1 MKIRDTPPPAP
12 PPSTGATPAAQ
23 KPAAEPADTVA
34 TAARQRLEAIV
45 AGAVNDVDAARA
57 ARLQALKDQVQAG
70 TYKPDPARTADRMLD
85 HATADARVRELAKD

>member
-45 AGAVNDVDAARA
+45 AGVATAIDRVLAA
-57 ARLQALKDQVQAG
+57 
-70 TYKPDPARTADRMLD
+70 TPARPG
-85 HATADARVRELAKD
+85 